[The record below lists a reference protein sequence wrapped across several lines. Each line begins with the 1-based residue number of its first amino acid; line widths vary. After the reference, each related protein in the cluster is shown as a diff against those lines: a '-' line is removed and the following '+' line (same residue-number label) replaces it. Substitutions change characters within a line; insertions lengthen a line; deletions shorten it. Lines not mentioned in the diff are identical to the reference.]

1 MKKSKAL
8 LLVAIM
14 ILPTVGWGQSSLYE
28 VSGFIESLT
37 SAAKYP
43 RINDRLFDQEF
54 HGRLNSQWY
63 PSSSLRGEAD
73 LRARFFYG
81 ESVEKIPYFLDQL
94 KVKYPF
100 VNLDAVLWNRKK
112 TIGYLQID
120 RLWLDYTSG
129 SLELTMGRQRIA
141 WGTALVWNVIDLF
154 NPKSVLDFDYEEKP
168 GSDAFRLQYYTGAVS
183 KVDVAAMPNKT
194 FRGSTVAGLSSYNKF
209 GYDFYAIGG
218 MRNDRWVA
226 GGAWA
231 GSILKAGFRGEFLVS
246 ESPSAKN
253 NPSASAFAFWSNNP
267 YLGAVLSADYTFPS
281 SFYIHSEVLYYSNGK
296 KNNAGLLQLAA
307 LEADMLSPARWSI
320 YQEFSGDLNPLTKA
334 TIFAIFN
341 PDDKSSIIV
350 PMLTKSVSTNLDLL
364 VIGLFATGNPNT
376 EYNSYGSSAYIRL
389 KYSF

>member
-1 MKKSKAL
+1 MKFKL
-8 LLVAIM
+8 LFLITIM
-14 ILPTVGWGQSSLYE
+14 VLPTISRGQSSLYE
-28 VSGFIESLT
+28 LNGFIESLT

-43 RINDRLFDQEF
+43 LFNDRLFDQEF

-63 PSSSLRGEAD
+63 PSYSLRGEAD

-81 ESVEKIPYFLDQL
+81 ESVEKIPNFLDQI

-100 VNLDAVLWNRKK
+100 VNLDAVLWDQKK

-120 RLWLDYTSG
+120 RFWLDYTSG
-129 SLELTMGRQRIA
+129 SLELTAGRQRIA

-168 GSDAFRLQYYTGAVS
+168 GSDAFRFQYYTGAVS
-183 KVDVAAMPNKT
+183 KVEAAAMPNKT
-194 FRGSTVAGLSSYNKF
+194 FKGSTVAGLCSYNKF
-209 GYDFYAIGG
+209 GCDFYAIGG
-218 MRNDRWVA
+218 MKNDRWVA

-246 ESPSAKN
+246 ESPSADN
-253 NPSASAFAFWSNNP
+253 NPSATAGAFWSDNP

-281 SFYIHSEVLYYSNGK
+281 SFYIHTEVLYYSNGK
-296 KNNAGLLQLAA
+296 KTNAGLYQIAS

-334 TIFAIFN
+334 TVFAIFN
-341 PDDKSSIIV
+341 PDDESSIIV

-376 EYNSYGSSAYIRL
+376 EYHSYGTSAYIRL